1 MQKFMDKYYKPWS
14 LSWIIQQAVLVVR
27 EGRLGKVS
35 FKTLRA
41 DYRSTREV
49 DKALR
54 SRAPGINQPGSS
66 PGRMAGDA
74 AQARQVTCPG
84 LSVENLSLLNR
95 FFDHVYV
102 INLDRRND
110 RRESMIKKLESLHI
124 RAEFFPA
131 VDGAKK
137 ENLKEFEKYF
147 NEPIDP
153 GTAHEMEV
161 KLKRK
166 VIVSP
171 GAWGILKTYRKLL
184 SEARERGYG
193 SILCLEDDV
202 VFAKDFEKMFGQA
215 LKIMPE
221 NWKVLYLGASQH
233 TWEEGAD
240 IITPEGVFSENS
252 PVCYYLP
259 LNTDGA
265 FAVGLRADIIP
276 FLLDE
281 SSAMNCPLD
290 SGALRSA
297 ARRFKSEC
305 FVLLPNLV
313 IADVSQ
319 SDIRT
324 GRKQADFARIA
335 RWDLSLYDFNKK

>member
-1 MQKFMDKYYKPWS
+1 MKFLQRYYKPWS
-14 LSWIIQQAVLVVR
+14 FFWIIQQAVLVIR
-27 EGRLGKVS
+27 EGRLSKVS

-66 PGRMAGDA
+66 PGNLAGNEA
-74 AQARQVTCPG
+74 VSRIFTCSG
-84 LSVENLSLLNR
+84 LSEEELSPLNR
-95 FFDHVYV
+95 FFDHIYV
-102 INLDRRND
+102 INLARRTD
-110 RRESMIKKLESLHI
+110 RREAMIKKLEHLRI

-131 VDGAKK
+131 VDGAEE
-137 ENLKEFEKYF
+137 ENRKEFEKYF

-171 GAWGILKTYRKLL
+171 GAWGILLTYRNLL
-184 SEARERGYG
+184 SEAKERGYG

-202 VFAKDFEKMFGQA
+202 VFARDFEKMFGQA
-215 LKIMPE
+215 MKIIPE
-221 NWKVLYLGASQH
+221 NWKVIYLGASQH
-233 TWEEGAD
+233 TWEEGTD
-240 IITPEGVFSENS
+240 IITPEGVFNESD
-252 PVCYYLP
+252 PVRYYLP

-305 FVLLPNLV
+305 FVLVPNMV
-313 IADVSQ
+313 IADVSE

-324 GRKQADFARIA
+324 GRKQADFAGIA
-335 RWDLSLYDFNKK
+335 RWDLSLYDLNKR